1 VAGEQS
7 RQYSPSDAVAAL
19 TGNWWAPFA
28 SGVLAIVLGAGAI
41 AWPTRTFEALVVLFG
56 VYAFV
61 GGAISLS
68 FGLLAA
74 SARERWWPLVVNGIV
89 GISVGVLSFA
99 EPQAMAV
106 ALVSLVGGWGVLTG
120 ALEIVAAFRFRRVIA
135 NEFLLGLSGV
145 LSIVFGVLLVAQPS
159 LGAATFAVLF
169 GAYAVVIGVV
179 QIWLGSRLKGLRQS
193 VEPIGKPAAAIGKV
207 AP

>member
-1 VAGEQS
+1 MTDDPARRS
-7 RQYSPSDAVAAL
+7 FPSYPLADI

-28 SGVLAIVLGAGAI
+28 SGVLAIVLGAA
-41 AWPTRTFEALVVLFG
+41 AFVWPTRTFEALVMLFG

-74 SARERWWPLVVNGIV
+74 SAGERWWPLVVNGIV
-89 GISVGVLSFA
+89 GISIGVLDFS

-106 ALVSLVGGWGVLTG
+106 VLVSVVGGWAVLTG
-120 ALEIVAAFRFRRVIA
+120 VLEIVAAVRLRRVIA

-145 LSIVFGVLLVAQPS
+145 VSIVFGVLLVAQPS
-159 LGAATFAVLF
+159 LGSATFAVLF
-169 GAYAVVIGVV
+169 GAYAVVIGVA
-179 QIWLGSRLKGLRQS
+179 QICFGVRLKGLRPS
-193 VEPIGKPAAAIGKV
+193 VQPIGEAATAMGEV